1 MAERPLPDVTDV
13 AALREEM
20 IETAKLLAT
29 PIDFAELI
37 ESGTLGPLKGGWYQ
51 LIRADL
57 LPAHARR
64 QAIAIKQVT
73 KRGESKT
80 FLKFG
85 KKYAQ
90 AAKIFKQLM
99 GKAFKAE

>member
-1 MAERPLPDVTDV
+1 MADKPLPDVTDV

-20 IETAKLLAT
+20 IEAAKLLAT
-29 PIDFAELI
+29 PIDFADLTERGI
-37 ESGTLGPLKGGWYQ
+37 LGPLKGGWHE
-51 LIRADL
+51 LLRADL
-57 LPAHARR
+57 LPKHARR

-73 KRGESKT
+73 KRGESRT

-90 AAKIFKQLM
+90 AAKLFKQLT
-99 GKAFKAE
+99 GKSFKAE